1 MPGDLFLESI
11 HPKKR
16 LAIPGASG
24 KVRTLIRA
32 VMELYQLRTF
42 LTVAE
47 VGHLTRA
54 AEKLFTSQPAVSA
67 QIRTLE
73 DELGVRL
80 FERTP
85 KGMIL
90 TSAGLALQEQARRIV
105 QASREFKQFAETFRD
120 HVSGQLVI
128 GMNNRPEVL
137 RLVEILQLLTRQHPD
152 LCYELVGGSSG
163 NIIQGMDD
171 GAIAIGFFE
180 GECTSARITYHHLD
194 DIELCLVAPRT
205 WEAELTRPD
214 WKELE
219 KKPWIFVSPMCSYFR
234 TIENVC
240 REQGLQLTPR
250 FRVNE
255 DITVLNL
262 VSEGLGMTLTA
273 RNQVEM
279 SGLSDRLFILPHYRA
294 SVPLCIGYQTA
305 RAHEPAIAAV
315 CDVVLKVWQKL
326 PASPAPKPKA
336 ARKTSKSKKA
346 QRINLPVNKRPVN
359 RN

>member
-1 MPGDLFLESI
+1 MS
-11 HPKKR
+11 
-16 LAIPGASG
+16 
-24 KVRTLIRA
+24 
-32 VMELYQLRTF
+32 
-42 LTVAE
+42 
-47 VGHLTRA
+47 
-54 AEKLFTSQPAVSA
+54 
-67 QIRTLE
+67 
-73 DELGVRL
+73 
-80 FERTP
+80 
-85 KGMIL
+85 L
-90 TSAGLALQEQARRIV
+90 TSAGVALQDQARRIV
-105 QASREFKQFAETFRD
+105 QASREFKQFAESFRD
-120 HVSGQLVI
+120 HVSGQLVL

-137 RLVEILQLLTRQHPD
+137 RLVEILQLLTQKHPD
-152 LCYELVGGSSG
+152 LRYELVGGSSG

-180 GECTSARITYHHLD
+180 GECSSSRITWHHLD
-194 DIELCLVAPRT
+194 DIELCLVAPKT

-279 SGLSDRLFILPHYRA
+279 SGLSDKLFILPHYRA
-294 SVPLCIGYQTA
+294 SVPLCIGYQSA
-305 RAHEPAIAAV
+305 RAQEPAIAAV
-315 CDVVLKVWQKL
+315 RDAVLNVWQKKSVVGT
-326 PASPAPKPKA
+326 PKVAKPKKASPKQKGLSIAHQNTNGLNSPERERNAGNVSTLSQRERAGVRGKV
-336 ARKTSKSKKA
+336 TSLSKG
-346 QRINLPVNKRPVN
+346 RPL
-359 RN
+359 

>member
-1 MPGDLFLESI
+1 
-11 HPKKR
+11 
-16 LAIPGASG
+16 
-24 KVRTLIRA
+24 
-32 VMELYQLRTF
+32 MELYQLRTF

-54 AEKLFTSQPAVSA
+54 AEKLFTSQPAVST
-67 QIRTLE
+67 QIRALE
-73 DELGVRL
+73 EELGVRL

-85 KGMIL
+85 KGMTL
-90 TSAGLALQEQARRIV
+90 TSAGVALQGHARRIV

-120 HVSGQLVI
+120 HVSGQMVI

-137 RLVEILQLLTRQHPD
+137 RLVEILQLLTKQHPD

-171 GAIAIGFFE
+171 GAIAAGFFE
-180 GECTSARITYHHLD
+180 GECTSSRITFHHLD
-194 DIELCLVAPRT
+194 DVELCLVAPKT

-279 SGLSDRLFILPHYRA
+279 SGLSKKLFILPHYRA
-294 SVPLCIGYQTA
+294 SVPLCLGYQTA

-315 CDVVLKVWQKL
+315 RDAVLSVWEK
-326 PASPAPKPKA
+326 APVQTNAAPVSPKA
-336 ARKTSKSKKA
+336 KQTSNKTGG
-346 QRINLPVNKRPVN
+346 QRVNLPVANKGR
-359 RN
+359 RH